1 MKKVVVRITAIAVA
15 VLLVASIAIVAVST
29 YKAAT

>member
-15 VLLVASIAIVAVST
+15 VLLVASIAIVV
-29 YKAAT
+29 YQRRRHC